1 MLLQSISY
9 AELLSL
15 WSRGSRNGALRRMP
29 LLKRGLFSA
38 ALEYARTVGTIVNQ
52 KLIGM
57 IMALAERV
65 GKSVGQKI
73 FSHGLD
79 RALGFIKNAKMML
92 MFPTVWKWISED
104 SFVFWLGT
112 EILVNRRAWMY
123 CSK

>member
-1 MLLQSISY
+1 
-9 AELLSL
+9 
-15 WSRGSRNGALRRMP
+15 MP

-38 ALEYARTVGTIVNQ
+38 ALEYTRTVGTIVNQ

-65 GKSVGQKI
+65 GKSLGRKI

-79 RALGFIKNAKMML
+79 RALGFIKNVKMMHL
-92 MFPTVWKWISED
+92 FSTVRKWISEN

-112 EILVNRRAWMY
+112 EILVNRRTWMY
-123 CSK
+123 CQK